1 MGRNGEL
8 RRTIQKS
15 IPVRIVDRGTKVV
28 VLGNAAD
35 TTRVGELLEELLI
48 AVRKGHTPT
57 TEDVAYALSEV
68 HPSGSKDLGAVW
80 GDVPEVLRPDISIK
94 PRTRGQ
100 RKLLDAIRTHELVIV
115 TGPAGTGKTF
125 LAMAAALSALLNK
138 QVNRLVLT
146 RPAVEAGENLGY
158 LPGDFKEKVNPY
170 LRPLY
175 DALYRI
181 LDTGQAQRL
190 FDKDQIEVAPLAFMR
205 GRTLSRCFAILD
217 EAQNTTPEQM
227 KMFLTRLGEGSRA
240 VITGDM
246 TQVDL
251 PPGMTSGIVEAR
263 RILRHT
269 SGICVVD
276 MTKGDI
282 VRHPLVQKIVA
293 AYEADGEEG
302 APPKP
307 IPKLRNDV
315 KQSISERPS

>member
-1 MGRNGEL
+1 M
-8 RRTIQKS
+8 I
-15 IPVRIVDRGTKVV
+15 
-28 VLGNAAD
+28 VLGDAAD
-35 TTRVGELLEELLI
+35 TARVGELLDELLI
-48 AVRKGHTPT
+48 AIRKGHTPT
-57 TEDVAYALSEV
+57 LEDVAYALSEAQ
-68 HPSGSKDLGAVW
+68 PSGSKDLGAVW

-100 RKLLDAIRTHELVIV
+100 RKLLDAIRMHKLVIV

-138 QVNRLVLT
+138 EVNRLVLT

-175 DALYRI
+175 DALYSI
-181 LDTGQAQRL
+181 VDTGQERRL

-227 KMFLTRLGEGSRA
+227 KMFLTRLGEGSRII
-240 VITGDM
+240 ITGDM
-246 TQVDL
+246 TQIDL
-251 PPGMTSGIVEAR
+251 PPGVTSGIIEAR

-269 SGICVVD
+269 SGISVVD
-276 MTKGDI
+276 MTKVDI
-282 VRHPLVQKIVA
+282 VRHPLVQNIVA
-293 AYEADGEEG
+293 AYEADSEED
-302 APPKP
+302 APSKP
-307 IPKLRNDV
+307 LSGYRRDYE
-315 KQSISERPS
+315 QSISDRPS

>member
-1 MGRNGEL
+1 M
-8 RRTIQKS
+8 I
-15 IPVRIVDRGTKVV
+15 
-28 VLGNAAD
+28 VLGDAAD
-35 TTRVGELLEELLI
+35 TARVGELLDELLI
-48 AVRKGHTPT
+48 AIRKGHTPT
-57 TEDVAYALSEV
+57 LEDVAYALSEAQ
-68 HPSGSKDLGAVW
+68 PSGSKDLGAVW

-100 RKLLDAIRTHELVIV
+100 RKLLDAIRMHKLVIV

-138 QVNRLVLT
+138 EVNRLVLT

-175 DALYRI
+175 DALYDI
-181 LDTGQAQRL
+181 VDAGQARRL
-190 FDKDQIEVAPLAFMR
+190 FDKNQIEVAPLAFMR

-240 VITGDM
+240 IITGDM
-246 TQVDL
+246 TQIDL
-251 PPGMTSGIVEAR
+251 PPGVTSGIIEAR

-269 SGICVVD
+269 SGISIVD

-282 VRHPLVQKIVA
+282 VRDPLVQKIVA
-293 AYEADGEEG
+293 AYEADSEEDT
-302 APPKP
+302 PSKP
-307 IPKLRNDV
+307 LSDYRRDYE
-315 KQSISERPS
+315 QSVSDRPS

>member
-1 MGRNGEL
+1 M
-8 RRTIQKS
+8 I
-15 IPVRIVDRGTKVV
+15 
-28 VLGNAAD
+28 VLGDAAD
-35 TTRVGELLEELLI
+35 TARVGELLDELLI
-48 AVRKGHTPT
+48 AIRKGHTPT
-57 TEDVAYALSEV
+57 LEDVAYALSEAQS
-68 HPSGSKDLGAVW
+68 SGSKDLGAVW

-100 RKLLDAIRTHELVIV
+100 RKLLDAIRMHEIVIV

-175 DALYRI
+175 DALYNI
-181 LDTGQAQRL
+181 VDTDQARRL

-240 VITGDM
+240 IITGDM
-246 TQVDL
+246 TQIDL
-251 PPGMTSGIVEAR
+251 PPGITSGIIEAR

-269 SGICVVD
+269 SGIAVVD

-293 AYEADGEEG
+293 AYEADSEEDT
-302 APPKP
+302 PSKP
-307 IPKLRNDV
+307 LSDYRRDYE
-315 KQSISERPS
+315 QSVSDRPS

>member
-1 MGRNGEL
+1 M
-8 RRTIQKS
+8 I
-15 IPVRIVDRGTKVV
+15 
-28 VLGNAAD
+28 VLGDAAD
-35 TTRVGELLEELLI
+35 TARVGELLDELLI
-48 AVRKGHTPT
+48 AIRKGHTPT
-57 TEDVAYALSEV
+57 LEDVAYALSEAQS
-68 HPSGSKDLGAVW
+68 SGSKDLGAVW

-100 RKLLDAIRTHELVIV
+100 RKLLDAIRMHEIVIV

-175 DALYRI
+175 DALYNI
-181 LDTGQAQRL
+181 VDTDQARRL

-240 VITGDM
+240 IITGDM
-246 TQVDL
+246 TQLDL
-251 PPGMTSGIVEAR
+251 PPGITSGIIEAR

-269 SGICVVD
+269 SGIAVVD

-293 AYEADGEEG
+293 AYEADSEEDT
-302 APPKP
+302 PSKP
-307 IPKLRNDV
+307 LSDYRRDYE
-315 KQSISERPS
+315 QSVSDRPS

>member
-8 RRTIQKS
+8 RKSIQKS
-15 IPVRIVDRGTKVV
+15 VPVRIVDRGTKVM
-28 VLGNAAD
+28 VLGEAAD
-35 TTRVGELLEELLI
+35 TARVVELLDQLLI

-57 TEDVAYALSEV
+57 PEDVAYALSETDP
-68 HPSGSKDLGAVW
+68 HSSKDLGALW
-80 GDVPEVLRPDISIK
+80 GDVPEALRSDISIK
-94 PRTRGQ
+94 PRTHGQ
-100 RKLLDAIRTHELVIV
+100 RKFLEAVRTHELVIV

-125 LAMAAALSALLNK
+125 LAMAAAISALLNK

-175 DALYRI
+175 DALYDI
-181 LDTGQAQRL
+181 VDTAQARRL

-205 GRTLSRCFAILD
+205 GRTLSKCFAILD

-240 VITGDM
+240 IITGDM

-251 PPGMTSGIVEAR
+251 PHGMTSGIVEAR

-269 SGICVVD
+269 PGISIVD

-282 VRHPLVQKIVA
+282 VRHPLVQNIVA
-293 AYEADGEEG
+293 AYEADAEEDTHT
-302 APPKP
+302 KP
-307 IPKLRNDV
+307 NSNLHKDV
-315 KQSISERPS
+315 EQNISKRRD

>member
-293 AYEADGEEG
+293 AYEADGEED

>member
-1 MGRNGEL
+1 M
-8 RRTIQKS
+8 I
-15 IPVRIVDRGTKVV
+15 
-28 VLGNAAD
+28 VLGDAAD
-35 TTRVGELLEELLI
+35 TARVGELLDELLI
-48 AVRKGHTPT
+48 AIRKGHTPT
-57 TEDVAYALSEV
+57 LEDVAYALSEAQ
-68 HPSGSKDLGAVW
+68 PSGSKDLGAVW

-100 RKLLDAIRTHELVIV
+100 RKLLDAIRMHEIVIV

-175 DALYRI
+175 DALYNI
-181 LDTGQAQRL
+181 VDTDQARRL

-240 VITGDM
+240 IITGDM
-246 TQVDL
+246 TQIDL
-251 PPGMTSGIVEAR
+251 PPGITSGIIEAR

-269 SGICVVD
+269 SGIAVVD

-293 AYEADGEEG
+293 AYEADSEEDT
-302 APPKP
+302 PSKP
-307 IPKLRNDV
+307 LSDYRRDYE
-315 KQSISERPS
+315 QSVSDRPS